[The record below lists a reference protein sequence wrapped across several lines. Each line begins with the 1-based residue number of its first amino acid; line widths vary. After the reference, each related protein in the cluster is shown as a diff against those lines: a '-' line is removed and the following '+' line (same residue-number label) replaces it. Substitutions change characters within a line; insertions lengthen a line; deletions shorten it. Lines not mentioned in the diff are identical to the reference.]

1 MTRRRRR
8 PFVATAV
15 AAAAAAALA
24 VGAGSRAGPDERPVD
39 ARLSA
44 TLADYGF
51 TGRIESTLE
60 ARLGRRLDPRLAN
73 IGRLLWFDTITGLNG
88 DNSCAGCHS
97 PTNGFGDSQ
106 PIAIGVDSN
115 RVVGPDRTGP
125 RNQRRAP
132 SVINSGFLPRLMWDS
147 RFESL
152 TRDPFDNGAGFLFP
166 PPEGRSLSGETHL
179 LAAQAFLPPTE
190 RAEAAGFAF
199 PGGNDDIRAEV
210 VRRIDAVPEYRQL
223 FGRVY
228 PEVRRGAPLTYEHV
242 AAAIAEFELSLTF
255 ANAPVDR
262 YARGEVGALDDQ
274 EKRGALLFFG
284 EGRCVQCH
292 SVAGDSNEMFSDFRE
307 HVLAVPQLVPLV
319 GNVPFAGPGGNED
332 LGRESTTGD
341 PADRYA
347 FRTAP
352 LRNAA
357 VAAAFMHDGAFTSL
371 EAAIRHHL
379 DAAQSAR
386 AYDPAAQ
393 GLPSD
398 LSGPTGPIE
407 PALARLDPLLQAPP
421 ALSAEDV
428 RALTAFV
435 GGALLDPRALPERL
449 RRLVPDRLPSGR
461 TPLEFQF
468 GR

>member
-1 MTRRRRR
+1 MTRRRR
-8 PFVATAV
+8 PLVATAL
-15 AAAAAAALA
+15 AAAAAAALVVA
-24 VGAGSRAGPDERPVD
+24 VGSRAGHDERGLD
-39 ARLSA
+39 ARLQER
-44 TLADYGF
+44 LAGYGF

-60 ARLGRRLDPRLAN
+60 ARLGRRVDPRLAD

-106 PIAIGVDSN
+106 PIAIGIDSN
-115 RVVGPDRTGP
+115 GVVGPDRTGP

-132 SVINSGFLPRLMWDS
+132 SVVNSGFLPRLMWDS

-152 TRDPFDNGAGFLFP
+152 ARDPFDNRAGFLFP
-166 PPEGRSLSGETHL
+166 PPEGTSLSAEPHL
-179 LAAQAFLPPTE
+179 LAAQAFLPVTE

-210 VRRIDAVPEYRQL
+210 VRRIDAVPEYRRL

-228 PEVRRGAPLTYEHV
+228 PELRSGAPLTYEHV
-242 AAAIAEFELSLTF
+242 AAAIAEFELSLTL
-255 ANAPVDR
+255 ADAPLDR
-262 YARGEVGALDDQ
+262 YARGELAALNDE

-319 GNVPFAGPGGNED
+319 GNVPFAGPNGDQD
-332 LGRESTTGD
+332 LGREAVTGD

-347 FRTAP
+347 FRTSP
-352 LRNAA
+352 LRNVA
-357 VAAAFMHDGAFTSL
+357 VQAAFMHDGAFTSL

-379 DAAQSAR
+379 DAVSSAR
-386 AYDPAAQ
+386 AYSTAAQ
-393 GLPSD
+393 GLPWD
-398 LSGPTGPIE
+398 LAGPTAPVE
-407 PALARLDPLLQAPP
+407 PALALLDPLLVRPP
-421 ALSAEDV
+421 ALSEADV
-428 RALTAFV
+428 AALTAFV
-435 GGALLDPRALPERL
+435 GRALLDPRAQPGRL
-449 RRLVPDRLPSGR
+449 RRLVPERLPSGR
-461 TPLEFQF
+461 TRLVFEF